1 MDDYDWTGSA
11 EGFESQGMDEELPGL
26 GGEYD
31 FSNSGW
37 NDSLGDMWGDGSYG
51 FSDNPQ
57 FQMQQMP
64 QQMDFQNWQQDP
76 YLVNTGGSGWEQTGS
91 GGSIQDTLQ
100 KIFTNPNVLG
110 KGLSALM
117 TGSQNKK
124 MANNMSNI
132 ASSQRL
138 DPFGSQRPV
147 YQQELQNAIKDPNSI
162 PLIKQQTDAIARA
175 QAIKDAAA
183 GRRSNNATSSPAM
196 LAAQAEAA
204 QKYISSMMT
213 PAGANINPNSDAMYK
228 AMSSSAGYDTNG
240 YTSPLL
246 YALGQDQRG
255 GFNTSRIEELLAE
268 IKKAQGK

>member
-11 EGFESQGMDEELPGL
+11 EGFESQGTDEEIPGL
-26 GGEYD
+26 SGSTDWGNFDFTDQLGGLFNDGSYD
-31 FSNSGW
+31 FSN
-37 NDSLGDMWGDGSYG
+37 NQ
-51 FSDNPQ
+51 Q

-110 KGLSALM
+110 KGIAALM
-117 TGSQNKK
+117 TGQQNKK
-124 MANNMSNI
+124 MASSLNNI
-132 ASSQRL
+132 ASSPRL

-162 PLIKQQTDAIARA
+162 PLIKQQTEAIARA

-204 QKYISSMMT
+204 QKYINSMMT
-213 PAGANINPNSDAMYK
+213 PAGANINPNTGAMAG
-228 AMSSSAGYDTNG
+228 AMTSAAGYDANG
-240 YTSPLL
+240 YTSPLAYML
-246 YALGQDQRG
+246 GNQQQAGSNSAAMQAILEALG
-255 GFNTSRIEELLAE
+255 
-268 IKKAQGK
+268 KK